1 MGFFLIPSCFRN
13 CYSEKPTIKD
23 REDTLSKIGS
33 YETELVN
40 LSPRQWIEFLKK
52 HSHLPGPRA
61 NNDLAQAFAHIGT
74 LMDFKKLIRLEPEE
88 APENTPEEFLTYCG
102 VLGYGQYLASNH
114 DRGLLNELKQ
124 RANDP
129 RERIRKAVIMAL
141 QNIGKKNISRLL
153 KYAKSWSE
161 GTYLEQWAAV
171 VALCEP
177 EFLKTQEA
185 SRMALDLLDWVTA
198 TIVQHDNDQQN
209 DGYRLLKQGLSSGWS
224 VAVAALPE
232 KGKPMMER
240 WMKENHPVVNQIMSE
255 NLKKKRLSAL
265 APKWTQ
271 YWLSELDG

>member
-1 MGFFLIPSCFRN
+1 M
-13 CYSEKPTIKD
+13 
-23 REDTLSKIGS
+23 SKIGS

-40 LSPRQWIEFLKK
+40 LSPRQWIVFLKK

-61 NNDLAQAFAHIGT
+61 NVDLALAFAHIGT
-74 LMDFKKLIRLEPEE
+74 LMDFKKLIRLEPGE

-102 VLGYGQYLASNH
+102 VLGYGQYLAKNH
-114 DRGLLNELKQ
+114 DQGLLKELKE

-141 QNIGKKNISRLL
+141 QNIGRKNMSRLL

-161 GTYLEQWAAV
+161 GTYLEQCAAV
-171 VALCEP
+171 AALCEP

-185 SRMALDLLDWVTA
+185 CRFALDLLDWVTA
-198 TIVQHDNDQQN
+198 TIVQNDNDQKN
-209 DGYRLLKQGLSSGWS
+209 EAYRLLKQGLSSGWS

-232 KGKPMMER
+232 KGKSMMER

-255 NLKKKRLSAL
+255 NLKKKRLSNV
-265 APKWTQ
+265 APKWTE
-271 YWLSELDG
+271 YWLHEMEE